1 MGNILDHQSGRM
13 NVDTYS
19 AKETVNYNVLDN
31 PASKNGVKAIS
42 SFQRG
47 NKLHMPIVSN
57 VCYNMRNARGRY
69 KARLKDIAKEIK
81 GKKILPWYRQT
92 KSTHKERLEKQNA
105 HRNKLTKSDLTLR
118 NSYECKQGHNCFKG
132 KQLHKFREYKQLLK
146 YRRLK

>member
-1 MGNILDHQSGRM
+1 MMGNILDHQSGRM

-81 GKKILPWYRQT
+81 GKKNPPLVP
-92 KSTHKERLEKQNA
+92 S
-105 HRNKLTKSDLTLR
+105 NKI
-118 NSYECKQGHNCFKG
+118 NSQRKT
-132 KQLHKFREYKQLLK
+132 
-146 YRRLK
+146 